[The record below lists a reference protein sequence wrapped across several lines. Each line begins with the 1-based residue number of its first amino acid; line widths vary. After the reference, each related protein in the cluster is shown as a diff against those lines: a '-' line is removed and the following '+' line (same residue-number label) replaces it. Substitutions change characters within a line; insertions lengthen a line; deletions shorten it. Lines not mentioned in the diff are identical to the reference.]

1 MSTTGRLHGVTRW
14 LDPAEQH
21 AWRGYRRMRAL
32 LDLQL
37 ARDLMRDSGLS
48 EADYDVLSTLGETD
62 GHRMRLTEL
71 AAHMLWS
78 KSRLSHH
85 IARMQQRGLVTR
97 DACDEDGRGS
107 IVSLTP
113 AGLQTVDTAAPRH
126 VESVRRHFVDV
137 VEPAELA
144 ALDALT
150 ERVVARLLSR
160 QDPSAGGG

>member
-1 MSTTGRLHGVTRW
+1 VTRW
-14 LDPAEQH
+14 LTPDEQR

-62 GHRMRLTEL
+62 GRRMRLTEL

-85 IARMQQRGLVTR
+85 IGRMEQRGLVTR
-97 DACDEDGRGS
+97 EPCDDDGRGS
-107 IVSLTP
+107 MVVLTAP
-113 AGLQTVDTAAPRH
+113 GREAVEAAAPRH
-126 VESVRRHFVDV
+126 VDSVRRHFVDV

-150 ERVVARLLSR
+150 GRVVAHLLRS
-160 QDPSAGGG
+160 QDPSAAGG